1 MIPVC
6 RVHIGHRITS
16 KRHKDSAEPIRRT
29 TTEVQQEAAAPAPNL
44 TWNSGQGVSDL
55 QCPRCQATFSDREAA
70 EYLIHWEEC
79 AKL

>member
-6 RVHIGHRITS
+6 RVHIGHRITT
-16 KRHKDSAEPIRRT
+16 KRHKDSAEPVVRA
-29 TTEVQQEAAAPAPNL
+29 EVQQEPAAPAPNL
-44 TWNSGQGVSDL
+44 TWNSGHGPSDL